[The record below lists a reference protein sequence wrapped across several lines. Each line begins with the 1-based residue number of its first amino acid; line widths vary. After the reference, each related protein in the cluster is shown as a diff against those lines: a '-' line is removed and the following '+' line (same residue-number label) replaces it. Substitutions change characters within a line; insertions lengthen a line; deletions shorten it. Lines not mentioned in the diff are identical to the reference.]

1 MCVIRANVF
10 TEVPGLRGMGIRVGT
25 DSTPLQPGGKTAKG
39 PARKLLMPSWQA
51 PPAME
56 QVPWNTCVSWM
67 AIGSLWAPVNQASIT
82 FAEASEISGTS
93 GLRIQNPGICSEVIK
108 DMTLVVQM
116 CY

>member
-1 MCVIRANVF
+1 MVLGSPGSCLRTYAPSLLFIVCVIRANVF

-67 AIGSLWAPVNQASIT
+67 AIGSLWAPVNQASK
-82 FAEASEISGTS
+82 
-93 GLRIQNPGICSEVIK
+93 NW
-108 DMTLVVQM
+108 
-116 CY
+116 